1 LGDEEEPT
9 PGASCLEDLDMVS
22 AEDIVELEAT
32 LYTRPGTL
40 YDVLVEGGR
49 YEVYLRVYSAFFDCL
64 RVVELRVRA
73 CGEGSLELFKL
84 VEWPEVSRAIVEG
97 SCVELVVPAEPLFRV
112 VSMLR
117 KLGFSEVRLSA
128 FREAR
133 LES

>member
-1 LGDEEEPT
+1 MGDEEEPT
-9 PGASCLEDLDMVS
+9 PRASCLEDLDMVS

-49 YEVYLRVYSAFFDCL
+49 YEVYLRVYSTLSDCL

-97 SCVELVVPAEPLFRV
+97 SCVELVVPAEPPFRV
-112 VSMLR
+112 ASMLR